1 MNEMRVTT
9 SDTERGQVSAT
20 AAQIYEAFFVPALF
34 AQWTDVV
41 LNAADVR
48 PRQEILD
55 VGCGTGVLA
64 RAAAARVGE
73 GGHVAA
79 VDPNDGM
86 LAVARH
92 AEAGIDWRTG
102 IAEQL
107 PFPDRSFDRT
117 VSHFALMFFSDAKA
131 ALAELGRV
139 TRRDGRLALMV
150 WDQLPNNQGYGRL
163 AALVED
169 LFGSDAA
176 EAIRAPFRL
185 GDPNLLADITS
196 NGIAD
201 PRVVSH
207 HGVARFESLEAW
219 LHTEI
224 RGWTLADVLDDEG
237 FAALLDA
244 ARDQLAD
251 FAEGPGVAFD
261 VSALVVSGPPT
272 G

>member
-1 MNEMRVTT
+1 MKEMAVTT
-9 SDTERGQVSAT
+9 DDTERGQVSAT
-20 AAQIYEAFFVPALF
+20 AAQVYDAFFVPALF

-48 PRQEILD
+48 PGQQVLD

-73 GGHVAA
+73 RGHVAA

-117 VSHFALMFFSDAKA
+117 VSQFALMFFTDPKE
-131 ALAELGRV
+131 ALREVCRV
-139 TRRDGRLALMV
+139 TRSDGRLALMV
-150 WDQLPNNQGYGRL
+150 WDQLPNNPGYARL
-163 AALVED
+163 ARLIEG
-169 LFGSDAA
+169 LFGTAA
-176 EAIRAPFRL
+176 ADAIRAPFRL
-185 GDPNLLADITS
+185 GDPNLLADIAS
-196 NGIAD
+196 NGIRD
-201 PRVVSH
+201 SMVTSH

-219 LHTEI
+219 LYTEI
-224 RGWTLADVLDDEG
+224 RGWTLAAILDDEG

-244 ARDQLAD
+244 ARDQFAD
-251 FAEGPGVAFD
+251 FADGTEIAFD
-261 VSALVVSGPPT
+261 VSALVVSGAPT
-272 G
+272 E

>member
-1 MNEMRVTT
+1 MNDMGVTT

-20 AAQIYEAFFVPALF
+20 AAQIYDAFFVPALF

-48 PRQEILD
+48 PGQEVLD

-73 GGHVAA
+73 RGHVAA

-92 AEAGIDWRTG
+92 AEEGIDWRKG

-117 VSHFALMFFSDAKA
+117 VSQFALMFFTDPKR
-131 ALAELGRV
+131 ALRELSRV
-139 TRRDGRLALMV
+139 TRSDGRLALMV
-150 WDQLPNNQGYGRL
+150 WGQLANNSGYGRL
-163 AALVED
+163 ASLVED
-169 LFGSDAA
+169 LFGSEAA
-176 EAIRAPFRL
+176 DAIRVPFRL
-185 GDPNLLADITS
+185 GDPNLLADIAS
-196 NGIAD
+196 NGIGD
-201 PRVVSH
+201 PTVTRHRS
-207 HGVARFESLEAW
+207 VARFESLEAW

-244 ARDQLAD
+244 AREQLAD
-251 FAEGPGVAFD
+251 FTDGTEIVFD
-261 VSALVVSGPPT
+261 VSALVVSGAPRE
-272 G
+272 

>member
-1 MNEMRVTT
+1 MNEMGVTR

-20 AAQIYEAFFVPALF
+20 AAQVYDAFFVPALF

-48 PRQEILD
+48 PEQEVLD

-92 AEAGIDWRTG
+92 AEAGIGWRTG

-117 VSHFALMFFSDAKA
+117 VSQFALMFFRDQKA
-131 ALAELGRV
+131 ALRELGRV
-139 TRRDGRLALMV
+139 TRREGRLSVAV
-150 WDQLPNNQGYGRL
+150 WDRLSNNPGYARL
-163 AALVED
+163 ATLIEE

-176 EAIRAPFRL
+176 NAIRAPFQL
-185 GDPNLLADITS
+185 GDPKVLADIAS
-196 NGIAD
+196 SGFRE
-201 PRVVSH
+201 PRVSTH
-207 HGVARFESLEAW
+207 HGLARFESLESW

-224 RGWTLADVLDDEG
+224 RGWTLADVIDDEG
-237 FAALLDA
+237 FASLLDA
-244 ARDQLAD
+244 ARDRLAD
-251 FAEGPGVAFD
+251 LADGTGVAFD
-261 VSALVVSGPPT
+261 VSALVLSGPPAE
-272 G
+272 

>member
-1 MNEMRVTT
+1 MNDMGVT

-20 AAQIYEAFFVPALF
+20 AAQVYDAFFVPALF

-41 LNAADVR
+41 LNAADAR
-48 PRQEILD
+48 PGQKVLD

-73 GGHVAA
+73 GGGVAA

-92 AEAGIDWRTG
+92 AEASIDWRTG

-107 PFPDRSFDRT
+107 PFPDRFFDRT
-117 VSHFALMFFSDAKA
+117 VSQFALMFFTDPEG
-131 ALAELGRV
+131 ALGELGRV

-163 AALVED
+163 AGLVED

-176 EAIRAPFRL
+176 DAIRAPFRL
-185 GDPNLLADITS
+185 GEPDLLADIAS
-196 NGIAD
+196 HGIRD
-201 PRVVSH
+201 PRVARH

-224 RGWTLADVLDDEG
+224 RGWTLAHVLDDEG

-244 ARDQLAD
+244 ARVQLAD
-251 FAEGPGVAFD
+251 FADDTGVAFD

-272 G
+272 E